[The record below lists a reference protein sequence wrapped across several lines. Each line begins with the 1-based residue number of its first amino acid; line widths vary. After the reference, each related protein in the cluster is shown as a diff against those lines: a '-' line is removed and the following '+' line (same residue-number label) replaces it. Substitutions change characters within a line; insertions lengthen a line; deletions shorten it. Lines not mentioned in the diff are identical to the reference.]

1 LQSKSTPTP
10 ANPVKTAK
18 KASKK
23 GILPSQTAKES
34 PSNLT
39 KLTAPSLPA
48 GVSPILT
55 TTTLYPALTLLTL
68 RLLTSSFPTTPF
80 PLTLYTTLKSLS
92 PQSRILALNVH
103 FYNTLLTHTWTIYSS
118 LQEITAL
125 LAEMQT
131 SGIDFNGDTYNLI
144 RSIEEER
151 WTQFNTGD
159 GDRGKEWWLR
169 AEQVR
174 RFGGLMEWKQIVAVR
189 LQEQGMGHL
198 LAEREYSSDLQAMRE
213 RVAEEPRV
221 WL

>member
-1 LQSKSTPTP
+1 
-10 ANPVKTAK
+10 
-18 KASKK
+18 
-23 GILPSQTAKES
+23 
-34 PSNLT
+34 
-39 KLTAPSLPA
+39 
-48 GVSPILT
+48 
-55 TTTLYPALTLLTL
+55 
-68 RLLTSSFPTTPF
+68 
-80 PLTLYTTLKSLS
+80 
-92 PQSRILALNVH
+92 
-103 FYNTLLTHTWTIYSS
+103 
-118 LQEITAL
+118 
-125 LAEMQT
+125 MQT